1 MTSCTPL
8 VAYLITT
15 DEFNNTKTNLTYLY
29 VGTGMSIGTGEAE
42 ANSRP
47 GSSPDDD
54 GEDKLPE
61 AIYRRERDMENS
73 PSEPATLSG
82 DFISPV
88 VEPEKEAASSAEPH
102 AEPGANTGRHPQ
114 QQQD

>member
-1 MTSCTPL
+1 
-8 VAYLITT
+8 
-15 DEFNNTKTNLTYLY
+15 
-29 VGTGMSIGTGEAE
+29 MSIGTGEAE

-82 DFISPV
+82 DVISPV
-88 VEPEKEAASSAEPH
+88 VEPEKRLPAVQNLMRNRVRTLADTPSSSKIEMGLP
-102 AEPGANTGRHPQ
+102 PWTRMSWTSQGGLGLISPKGRRR
-114 QQQD
+114 

>member
-1 MTSCTPL
+1 
-8 VAYLITT
+8 
-15 DEFNNTKTNLTYLY
+15 
-29 VGTGMSIGTGEAE
+29 MSIGTSEAE
-42 ANSRP
+42 ANSPP

-54 GEDKLPE
+54 GEGKLPE

-73 PSEPATLSG
+73 HSEPATLSR
-82 DFISPV
+82 DVISPV